1 MSLLFTVDED
11 ETRALKCTD
20 SSVDS
25 NHSNNSSVKKKLKVK
40 SKLFTDESAGD
51 IKKPRKIYDVH
62 SSDEEGIYFK
72 KKKYQYFFIPIEYI

>member
-11 ETRALKCTD
+11 ETQAPKCTD

-40 SKLFTDESAGD
+40 SKLFTDESAGE
-51 IKKPRKIYDVH
+51 IIKPRKIYDVH

-72 KKKYQYFFIPIEYI
+72 KRNISIFFLYL